1 MNNTKKT
8 CLNCGELIVGRID
21 KKFCNKYCKNV
32 YHNTHSPHSEKTIIA
47 TNRILRK
54 NRNILKSLNPVG
66 KTTVACSEL
75 KVCEFDFR
83 FYTHTYTSKQ
93 GMQYFFC
100 YEFGYCFV
108 RDNKVLIINWQT
120 YMNADINVSST

>member
-1 MNNTKKT
+1 MNNTKNK
-8 CLNCGELIVGRID
+8 CLNCGEQIVGRSD
-21 KKFCNKYCKNV
+21 KKFCNKYCKNA
-32 YHNTHSPHSEKTIIA
+32 YHNTHLQNGEKTIIS
-47 TNRILRK
+47 TNKILRK
-54 NRNILKSLNPVG
+54 NRNILKSLNPIG

-100 YEFGYCFV
+100 YEFGYSFIK
-108 RDNKVLIINWQT
+108 DNKVLIINW
-120 YMNADINVSST
+120 